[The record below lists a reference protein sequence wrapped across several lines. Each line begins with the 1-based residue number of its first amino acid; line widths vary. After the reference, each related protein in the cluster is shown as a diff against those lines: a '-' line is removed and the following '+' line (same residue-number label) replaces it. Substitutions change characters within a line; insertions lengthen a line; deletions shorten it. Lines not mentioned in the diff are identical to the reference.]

1 MVKAFIMQ
9 ISDTYPESY
18 WFKSKIL
25 TGQDS
30 IELKTGAEVTG
41 TWALEL
47 RLDKRVSLERVLGFD
62 FLFSD
67 GPNFISPR
75 LYDILV
81 SSNISGLQFI
91 DADIYIKGKEYK
103 GYKVVNTTNALAA
116 FDSKNSKC
124 EPLLS
129 YIPDGPKKYTD
140 IVLKKDISPAVD
152 IFRAEEDFTVMLA
165 VERVKQLFDSN
176 QIVGVQFKDRLVK
189 NSF

>member
-1 MVKAFIMQ
+1 MVKTFIMQ

-18 WFKSKIL
+18 WFKSKVL

-30 IELKTGAEVTG
+30 IELKTGTEVNG
-41 TWALEL
+41 NWALEF
-47 RLDKRVSLERVLGFD
+47 RLDKRVSLDRVLGFD

-81 SSNISGLQFI
+81 GSNISGLQYI
-91 DADIYIKGKEYK
+91 DADIYIEGKKYK
-103 GYKVVNTTNALAA
+103 GYKVLNITNRLAA
-116 FDSKNSKC
+116 FDAENSRC

-129 YIPDGPKKYTD
+129 YISDGPKKYTE
-140 IVLKKDISPAVD
+140 IVLNKDISPAVD
-152 IFRAEEDFTVMLA
+152 MFRAEEDFTVMLA
-165 VERVKQLFDSN
+165 VERVKLLFESN
-176 QIVGVQFKDRLVK
+176 QIVGVQFKDRMVQ